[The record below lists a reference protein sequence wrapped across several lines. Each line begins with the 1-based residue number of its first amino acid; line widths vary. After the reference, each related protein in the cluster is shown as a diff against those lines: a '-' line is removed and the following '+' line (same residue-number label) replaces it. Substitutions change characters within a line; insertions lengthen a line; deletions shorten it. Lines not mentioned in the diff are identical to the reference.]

1 MFDIEKFREL
11 LSEQPPEHT
20 CKDARSLSQIY
31 HDNQQHQ
38 MKTKDINVA
47 DILTFED
54 RDAIAKIIDQ
64 RVTEEYG
71 DMFPFK
77 WSVNISGHFICN

>member
-1 MFDIEKFREL
+1 MFDLDNFRKL

-31 HDNQQHQ
+31 HDNQKHQ
-38 MKTKDINVA
+38 MRTKDINVA

-54 RDAIAKIIDQ
+54 RQAIANIVDQ
-64 RVTEEYG
+64 RVAKEYG
-71 DMFPFK
+71 DMFPFN
-77 WSVNISGHFICN
+77 WSMNISGHFICN

>member
-1 MFDIEKFREL
+1 MM
-11 LSEQPPEHT
+11 T
-20 CKDARSLSQIY
+20 
-31 HDNQQHQ
+31 
-38 MKTKDINVA
+38 TKDINVA

-71 DMFPFK
+71 DIFPFK

>member
-1 MFDIEKFREL
+1 MM
-11 LSEQPPEHT
+11 T
-20 CKDARSLSQIY
+20 
-31 HDNQQHQ
+31 
-38 MKTKDINVA
+38 TKDINVA

-64 RVTEEYG
+64 RVTKEYG

-77 WSVNISGHFICN
+77 WSVTISGHFICN

>member
-1 MFDIEKFREL
+1 MTEYNAL
-11 LSEQPPEHT
+11 LQQAKEHN
-20 CKDARSLSQIY
+20 KQLHR
-31 HDNQQHQ
+31 
-38 MKTKDINVA
+38 TKDINVA

-64 RVTEEYG
+64 RVAEEYG